1 MKRLL
6 PMIVSLAA
14 LASAPADSSA
24 VATGINS
31 FGLDL
36 HRRLA
41 AGGGNL
47 VTSPWSISS
56 ALAMTYGGAAGG
68 TKTEMRKVLHF
79 PGADAAVHAGFAALA
94 EDLDTMART
103 SQGRAEAAKRFGG
116 PPTPLV
122 IQTANRLFGD
132 RHYPFE
138 KPFLALTEK
147 SYGAPLEVMDFQKD
161 PDGARVHINGWVAG
175 QTKDRIRD
183 LIPAGVIDR
192 GTRLVLTNS
201 IHLKAAWAEEFREE
215 PDAPFL
221 VNGTQAVKVPGLMRQ
236 KRLGYTILPG
246 GAAVNIPYHGGGLHF
261 VLLVPDAAEGLAA
274 MEKQITPEILTNI
287 AGAVPRD
294 IILHFPPFKLE
305 PGRVML
311 ADNLIAMGMPSAFD
325 QPRGS
330 ADFSGIAPGK
340 PDDYL
345 CISHVIHQAF
355 IAVDQH
361 GTEAA
366 AATAV
371 VMPRANSVAPREKEP
386 PLEIRVDRPFAFA
399 IQHQAT
405 GACLFL
411 GRVTDP
417 R

>member
-6 PMIVSLAA
+6 STIVSLAA
-14 LASAPADSSA
+14 LSTAQADSSA

-56 ALAMTYGGAAGG
+56 ALAMTYGGAAGR
-68 TKTEMRKVLHF
+68 TKTEMQGVLHL
-79 PGADAAVHAGFAALA
+79 PANDAEVHGGFAGLA
-94 EDLDTMART
+94 GDLTTLAQA
-103 SQGRAEAAKRFGG
+103 SQGGVESAKKFGG
-116 PPTPLV
+116 PATPLV

-138 KPFLALTEK
+138 KPFLELTKK
-147 SYGAPLEVMDFQKD
+147 SYGAPLEMLDFQKA
-161 PDGARVHINGWVAG
+161 PEAARGLINDWVAG
-175 QTKDRIRD
+175 RTSDRIPE
-183 LIPAGVIDR
+183 LIPGGVIDR
-192 GTRLVLTNS
+192 DTRLVLTNA
-201 IHLKAAWAEEFREE
+201 IYLKAAWAEEFKEE

-221 VNGTQAVKVPGLMRQ
+221 VNGTGPVKIPGLVRVAPF
-236 KRLGYTILPG
+236 GYEELPG
-246 GAAVNIPYHGGGLHF
+246 GAAVTIPYAGRGLQF
-261 VLLVPDAAEGLAA
+261 VLFIPNGKKGLSAL
-274 MEKQITPEILTNI
+274 EKKLTPEILAKT
-287 AGAVPRD
+287 AQAETRD
-294 IILHFPPFKLE
+294 ISLHFPQFKLE

-311 ADNLIAMGMPSAFD
+311 AENLIAMGMPTAFD
-325 QPRGS
+325 RPEGS
-330 ADFSGIAPGK
+330 ADFSGIAPRT
-340 PDDYL
+340 PHDYL

-355 IAVDQH
+355 IAVDKH

-371 VMPRANSVAPREKEP
+371 VMPRVTSAPMEKP
-386 PLEIRVDRPFAFA
+386 KPLEIRVDRPFAFA
-399 IQHQAT
+399 IQHQAS